1 MSASPVE
8 PPMGRSSSIA
18 EVTVRPFAEADF
30 DYLVRRW
37 HETNLASY
45 PYCAEHQRHA
55 LDDAFAFFRGR
66 VLVQCEVWIAE
77 ASGELLG
84 LIALRAPW
92 IDQFA
97 VFPEHQRRGVGTA
110 LLSKARELSPRE
122 LRLYT
127 FRRNERARGLEV
139 QTPPCLTQNEQ
150 PQARAG
156 ISRGSPS
163 QSSSKAM
170 LPQ

>member
-1 MSASPVE
+1 
-8 PPMGRSSSIA
+8 MGRSSSIA

-127 FRRNERARGLEV
+127 FRRNERARAFYERHGFV
-139 QTPPCLTQNEQ
+139 PV
-150 PQARAG
+150 AVG
-156 ISRGSPS
+156 ISPAPECEPDVEYRWIS
-163 QSSSKAM
+163 
-170 LPQ
+170 